1 MELKKGQTIMM
12 NVDLDMPAAILHEA
26 VSNRSGMPLEGFALY
41 YRSKKLEGE
50 AALSSWQVGKDA
62 IIEVKTRGRGGVK
75 EAGSSGDVRYD
86 LLQHGATA
94 SNLKSAAA
102 PCPAQ
107 RRTSSSPPARV
118 APRRAARRTAPLRT
132 PRRTPEGH
140 YRTRH
145 ANQRRL
151 FPIQAAPALS

>member
-1 MELKKGQTIMM
+1 M

-50 AALSSWQVGKDA
+50 VALSSWQVGKNA

-75 EAGSSGDVRYD
+75 EAGSSGD
-86 LLQHGATA
+86 GTTA

-107 RRTSSSPPARV
+107 RRTSSSPRSP
-118 APRRAARRTAPLRT
+118 
-132 PRRTPEGH
+132 H
-140 YRTRH
+140 NYRTRH

-151 FPIQAAPALS
+151 CNIHGQLVRRVGCEY